1 MHRVAHDDRG
11 VVTPARIS
19 SPHRPPDRSSGVPTA
34 EFQRRRQNE
43 TCRPNHVHLF
53 NSGELKLMPASINVV
68 SSSTCSPE
76 RSEQTRSGYVRRS
89 SYGATM
95 EKGVQ
100 PQPFPT
106 RLSIPAMVHNG
117 ERRMQEEEDHSC
129 DSLPALLQ

>member
-1 MHRVAHDDRG
+1 MTIGASSHPQEFLAHID
-11 VVTPARIS
+11 
-19 SPHRPPDRSSGVPTA
+19 PPIEA
-34 EFQRRRQNE
+34 LALQRRNSNEDGRE

-100 PQPFPT
+100 PQPLPT
-106 RLSIPAMVHNG
+106 RLSILAMVHNG